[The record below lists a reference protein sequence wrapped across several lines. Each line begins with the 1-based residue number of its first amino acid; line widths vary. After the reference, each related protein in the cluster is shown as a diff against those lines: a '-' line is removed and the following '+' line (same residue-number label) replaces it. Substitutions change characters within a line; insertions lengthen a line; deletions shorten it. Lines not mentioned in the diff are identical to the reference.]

1 LPTLALSSAAL
12 GQVEDVGL
20 PEVDLPSLP
29 PAPTLLPPVPPA
41 EELVDTVERATGVVL
56 PGDRPAAA
64 PPAPAAGAPEPA
76 AAPPAS
82 AAPAPLPAE
91 SEQRPSGI
99 EGSSPSARA
108 PTSADRSGGA
118 AGAPRNGAD
127 GERTGTAPEL
137 PEGSSTQG
145 RQGEKQSP
153 LGQVF
158 EAIEELPWAL
168 MAAVAALAALGIL
181 MAARS
186 ALLVRVARRLTNQ
199 GDELRMDVGA
209 MQSALLPTIPERIAG
224 VEISVA
230 YRAAQGPAA
239 GGDFHDVLA
248 LDGDRVAVIV
258 GDVCGHGR
266 EALTVTALV
275 HYTVRA
281 YLEAGLAP
289 REALRL
295 ADEALGGKLG
305 HDFATVLAAIYDPE
319 SSTLDYSTAGHHPP
333 LILGAAG
340 DHAILEMTPPPI
352 GAGGASGF
360 RQTSISLPSGSG
372 ICFFTDGL
380 VEHRAEDGA
389 MLEREGFAALL
400 GELDD
405 RVEATDALGRV
416 GDSGP
421 QTDDMTVCLVRPHGA
436 AGDGTVFEELELDSR
451 AAARHT
457 AAFLLAC
464 GLDAG
469 EIELAM
475 KEISAC
481 ADRALVQIRR
491 GCDPTTFKITAANAG
506 ERGVR
511 LSQSHRTPSPALA
524 G

>member
-1 LPTLALSSAAL
+1 L
-12 GQVEDVGL
+12 E
-20 PEVDLPSLP
+20 
-29 PAPTLLPPVPPA
+29 
-41 EELVDTVERATGVVL
+41 
-56 PGDRPAAA
+56 
-64 PPAPAAGAPEPA
+64 
-76 AAPPAS
+76 
-82 AAPAPLPAE
+82 
-91 SEQRPSGI
+91 
-99 EGSSPSARA
+99 
-108 PTSADRSGGA
+108 
-118 AGAPRNGAD
+118 
-127 GERTGTAPEL
+127 
-137 PEGSSTQG
+137 
-145 RQGEKQSP
+145 
-153 LGQVF
+153 QVF
-158 EAIEELPWAL
+158 EAIEALPWAL

-186 ALLVRVARRLTNQ
+186 ALLVRLARRLTNQ

-230 YRAAQGPAA
+230 YRAAEGPAA

-248 LDGDRVAVIV
+248 LNGDRVAVIV

-266 EALTVTALV
+266 EALAVTALV

-289 REALRL
+289 GEALRL

-305 HDFATVLAAIYDPE
+305 DDFATVLAAIYDPK
-319 SSTLDYSTAGHHPP
+319 SSTLNYSTAGHHPP

-340 DHAILEMTPPPI
+340 DHAIFEMTPPPI
-352 GAGGASGF
+352 GAGGPSGF
-360 RQTSISLPSGSG
+360 RQTSVSLPSGSRV
-372 ICFFTDGL
+372 CFFTDGL
-380 VEHRAEDGA
+380 VEHRGEDGA

-405 RVEATDALGRV
+405 RIEATDALGRV

-451 AAARHT
+451 VGPRHT
-457 AAFLLAC
+457 GAFLLAC
-464 GLDAG
+464 GLDAD
-469 EIELAM
+469 EIELAV
-475 KEISAC
+475 KEISART
-481 ADRALVQIRR
+481 DKSLLQIRR
-491 GCDPTTFKITAANAG
+491 GCDRTTFKITAPDPY

-511 LSQSHRTPSPALA
+511 LPQSQRTPSAALA